1 MIILAIVFEIQIETL
16 IVMDLMG
23 VVDIVVGY
31 APYLQQS
38 RLLLF

>member
-1 MIILAIVFEIQIETL
+1 MVFEIQNETL
-16 IVMDLMG
+16 IVMDLVKVD